1 MKRFE
6 GKKILITGGT
16 SGIGWATAQRLH
28 AEGATILVTGTNPE
42 RLARV
47 ESELEGA
54 RAIPSDA
61 GEAAAAAALGASI
74 EAILGRVDG
83 AFLNAGFGRFS
94 PLSDID
100 PDDFDAQFRVN
111 VRGPMLHAKAVAP
124 YLTKGSSLVL
134 NTSVAREMGLPGAAI
149 YASTKGAVRTL
160 TRVLAKE
167 LGEVGARV
175 NAVSPGPVASD
186 FFARTGMPESAQQEF
201 GASILEGV
209 PLGRFGQPE
218 EIAAVVAFLLSSDAS
233 YVTGAEFAVDGGMA
247 QI

>member
-28 AEGATILVTGTNPE
+28 AEGAHLLVTGTNPQ

-47 ESELEGA
+47 EAELKGA
-54 RAIPSDA
+54 RAVSSDA
-61 GEAAAAAALGASI
+61 GDPGAAAQLAASI
-74 EAILGRVDG
+74 ETILTRVDG

-94 PLSDID
+94 PLSEVD
-100 PDDFDAQFRVN
+100 PDDFDAQFHVN
-111 VRGPMLHAKAVAP
+111 VRGPMLHAKALAP
-124 YLTKGSSLVL
+124 HLAEGASLVL
-134 NTSVAREMGLPGAAI
+134 NTSVAREMGLAGAAI

-160 TRVLAKE
+160 TRVLARE
-167 LGEVGARV
+167 LAGVGARV

-186 FFARTGMPESAQQEF
+186 FFARTGMPESAQEEF
-201 GASILEGV
+201 GANILAGV
-209 PLGRFGQPE
+209 PLGRFGKPE

-247 QI
+247 QL